1 MRRDAAKALL
11 VAALQQADR
20 REEVV
25 MPVGTVEPRVSK
37 ESVEEAAARARALLA
52 EKVEVDADGTRVALE
67 PVGLA
72 ATLGTKIVGDRL
84 DLTID
89 TDKLKFALGPK
100 LARLE
105 VAPVAATFA
114 VNSSTSVSVV
124 PSRDGKVLDYDAI
137 AADILAGDRLVTAH
151 LRDEHP
157 EHDTEWAQKLGIK
170 REVSSFTTKHPA
182 GQPRVTNIHLAADA
196 LNNAIVEPGQTFSFN
211 DYIGRRTPEKGY
223 VKAPILVQDGFGE
236 DYGGGVSQ
244 LVTTLYN
251 AVFFGGYEDVEHSP
265 HRFYISRYP
274 MGREATINFPSV
286 DLKFKND
293 TKYGVLI
300 RVGYSSTSVTV
311 TFFGDNEGRV
321 VREENRK
328 ILKETPITD
337 ELIECPVTD
346 PEDDPQND
354 CATLS
359 AAEREQVTAGE
370 PGFEVEF
377 DRVIE
382 QPGQPTKRR
391 HYYKNY
397 PMLPNKVLIGTAP
410 PSTTTPATAAP
421 TTVKKPAKSTT
432 TTTRKH

>member
-1 MRRDAAKALL
+1 
-11 VAALQQADR
+11 
-20 REEVV
+20 
-25 MPVGTVEPRVSK
+25 
-37 ESVEEAAARARALLA
+37 
-52 EKVEVDADGTRVALE
+52 
-67 PVGLA
+67 
-72 ATLGTKIVGDRL
+72 
-84 DLTID
+84 
-89 TDKLKFALGPK
+89 
-100 LARLE
+100 
-105 VAPVAATFA
+105 
-114 VNSSTSVSVV
+114 
-124 PSRDGKVLDYDAI
+124 VLDYDKI
-137 AADILAGDRLVTAH
+137 AADILAGQRLVTAH

-157 EHDTEWAQKLGIK
+157 ERDTEWAQKLGIK
-170 REVSSFTTKHPA
+170 RQVSSFTTKHPA

-196 LNNAIVEPGQTFSFN
+196 LNNAVVEPGQTFSFN
-211 DYIGRRTPEKGY
+211 DYIGQRTPEKGY

-274 MGREATINFPSV
+274 AGREATINYPSV

-337 ELIECPVTD
+337 ELISCPVTD

-354 CATLS
+354 CATLT
-359 AAEREQVTAGE
+359 AFEQKRVTTGE
-370 PGFEVEF
+370 PGLEVEF

-382 QPGQPTKRR
+382 QPGKETRRR

-397 PMLPNKVLIGTAP
+397 PMLPNKVLVGTVP
-410 PSTTTPATAAP
+410 PSTTTPATAPP
-421 TTVKKPAKSTT
+421 TTTPPPPKSTS
-432 TTTRKH
+432 TTTRKP